1 MWEFFVPNLALL
13 VLQWKADVETAK
25 SLIYKALEL
34 DSDCEFAYE
43 TIATIEMQL

>member
-1 MWEFFVPNLALL
+1 MRKFFVPNLALL

-25 SLIYKALEL
+25 SLIHKALEL

>member
-1 MWEFFVPNLALL
+1 MEFFVENSALL
-13 VLQWKADVETAK
+13 VLQWKADVDTAK
-25 SLIYKALEL
+25 ALIHKALEL